1 MKRKKKNLFIILIPI
16 VLLLFACDSD
26 RLAKG
31 NQAPDFK
38 LKSIDASDFK
48 LSDYRGKVVLVH
60 FWTDWCASCRAEFPR
75 IQYFYSELKSDDFV
89 DEEARPEHGEEG
101 NEYQGRQAGAQRL
114 KQRVARDGRYSGIH
128 ATILPSWQLAAVS
141 WQQLQTAHCKL
152 QTYLPVSRIPH
163 HAPQLIE
170 RKRLCQKPNN

>member
-16 VLLLFACDSD
+16 VLLLFACDYD

-38 LKSIDASDFK
+38 LKSIDAADFK

-75 IQYFYSELKSDDFV
+75 VENFYSELKSDDFELLAINV
-89 DEEARPEHGEEG
+89 GQPGSVSKDFKKSFGITFPMLTDEEALSKDLYQIEVFPTNYFISPEGKII
-101 NEYQGRQAGAQRL
+101 R
-114 KQRVARDGRYSGIH
+114 
-128 ATILPSWQLAAVS
+128 
-141 WQQLQTAHCKL
+141 
-152 QTYLPVSRIPH
+152 RIVGWVDKE
-163 HAPQLIE
+163 QVQVIINQN
-170 RKRLCQKPNN
+170 KVK